1 MKTKKI
7 YIEVDKVPQHVCDQT
22 AKDYNEGK
30 LTLSELLLKTT
41 KPKQN
46 D

>member
-1 MKTKKI
+1 MGIKLTINGKQQK
-7 YIEVDKVPQHVCDQT
+7 VCDKL
-22 AKDYNEGK
+22 AKDYKKGK
-30 LTLSELLLKTT
+30 LTLTELLLKTT

>member
-7 YIEVDKVPQHVCDQT
+7 YIEVYKVPQHVCEEI
-22 AKDYNEGK
+22 AKDYFDGK

-46 D
+46 V